1 MPGMPDLSS
10 AAVLAGASET
20 FTELAPFLAVM
31 AAGFLLGAWGQAARL
46 PIAVICGILLI
57 MLAIGGFLI
66 ENGSGPTP
74 DVTP

>member
-1 MPGMPDLSS
+1 MLDLPL
-10 AAVLAGASET
+10 AASKTVSDLLPYLT
-20 FTELAPFLAVM
+20 VM
-31 AAGFLLGAWGQAARL
+31 VAGFLVGAWGQAARVT
-46 PIAVICGILLI
+46 IAVVCGLVLI